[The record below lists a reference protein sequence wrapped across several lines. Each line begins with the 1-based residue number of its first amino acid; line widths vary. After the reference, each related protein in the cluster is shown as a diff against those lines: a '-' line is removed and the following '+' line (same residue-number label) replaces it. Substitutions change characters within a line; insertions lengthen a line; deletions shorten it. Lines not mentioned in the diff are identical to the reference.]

1 MFWDP
6 KNSLP
11 KEFSLLGRKVLKNTM
26 VIFDDVNLSNF
37 VIKSVYKKVKME
49 IEEGG
54 M

>member
-1 MFWDP
+1 MFCDP
-6 KNSLP
+6 KNSGP
-11 KEFSLLGRKVLKNTM
+11 KEFSLLGRKVLNTI

-37 VIKSVYKKVKME
+37 VTKSVYTKVEME

>member
-1 MFWDP
+1 MFCDP
-6 KNSLP
+6 KNNGP
-11 KEFSLLGRKVLKNTM
+11 QEFSLLGRKVLHTI

-37 VIKSVYKKVKME
+37 VTKSVYTKVEME